1 VKFVV
6 VQFVPLPIVNGAPTA
21 LSGGSAMLEN
31 ETLGAWS
38 KLIPRS
44 PRTYQFV
51 PSSNAV
57 GPWLAG
63 RVSGGDV
70 PNRSAAEAGAATI
83 APAQARDNR
92 SFIGHPRIAASTRDT
107 ATL

>member
-1 VKFVV
+1 
-6 VQFVPLPIVNGAPTA
+6 
-21 LSGGSAMLEN
+21 MLEN

-51 PSSNAV
+51 PTSNAV

-70 PNRSAAEAGAATI
+70 PNRSAAEAGSAATI

-92 SFIGHPRIAASTRDT
+92 SFIGHPRIAASTQDT
-107 ATL
+107 ATLSGVMEINTLNLV

>member
-1 VKFVV
+1 
-6 VQFVPLPIVNGAPTA
+6 LPIVKGAPTTP
-21 LSGGSAMLEN
+21 SGGSAMLEN

-38 KLIPRS
+38 KLTRRS
-44 PRTYQFV
+44 PRRYQFV

-57 GPWLAG
+57 GAWLAG
-63 RVSGGDV
+63 MV

-92 SFIGHPRIAASTRDT
+92 SFIGHPRIPASTRDT